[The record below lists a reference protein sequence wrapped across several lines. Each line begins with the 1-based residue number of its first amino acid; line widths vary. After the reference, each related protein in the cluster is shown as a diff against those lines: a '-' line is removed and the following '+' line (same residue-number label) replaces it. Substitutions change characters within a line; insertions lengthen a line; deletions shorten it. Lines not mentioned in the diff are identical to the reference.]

1 VSALVRIT
9 ARQQSQIAVTVRCL
23 TRVTVEARGS
33 HSTQITLYVFVAPP
47 ATHGLDSGRGA
58 AACKA
63 RARKADASA
72 ARAGP
77 SRRGR
82 GSGAGRSVRAAA

>member
-47 ATHGLDSGRGA
+47 ATHGLGSGRGA

-63 RARKADASA
+63 LGAEGRRSC
-72 ARAGP
+72 GP
-77 SRRGR
+77 RRPEPKG
-82 GSGAGRSVRAAA
+82 